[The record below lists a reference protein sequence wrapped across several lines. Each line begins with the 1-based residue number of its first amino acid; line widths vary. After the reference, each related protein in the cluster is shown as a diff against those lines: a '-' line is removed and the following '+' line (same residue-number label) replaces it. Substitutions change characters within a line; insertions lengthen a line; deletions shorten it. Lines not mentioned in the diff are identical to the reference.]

1 MKKLYKGIVHTD
13 CICEYARGD
22 SPIRLELL
30 EYEIQNISD
39 DFISY
44 NNGYE
49 LDTNCLEIERVST
62 SKKWLWS
69 LNKQSVLDWL
79 EACRKETEKQVRLE
93 AKKEAEKYK
102 QRLEAIQKLTV
113 KEMLGDWD

>member
-1 MKKLYKGIVHTD
+1 MRKLYKGIVRTD

-44 NNGYE
+44 KGGWE
-49 LDTNCLEIERVST
+49 LDTNCLEKEQVST

-69 LNKQSVLDWL
+69 LNKQSVLD
-79 EACRKETEKQVRLE
+79 
-93 AKKEAEKYK
+93 
-102 QRLEAIQKLTV
+102 
-113 KEMLGDWD
+113 

>member
-69 LNKQSVLDWL
+69 LNKQSVLSKSIDL
-79 EACRKETEKQVRLE
+79 LSSVSIACHISSLTLQV
-93 AKKEAEKYK
+93 
-102 QRLEAIQKLTV
+102 AIL
-113 KEMLGDWD
+113 

>member
-1 MKKLYKGIVHTD
+1 MRKLYKGIVRTD
-13 CICEYARGD
+13 CICEYAQGG

-39 DFISY
+39 DFISF
-44 NNGYE
+44 NGGWE

-69 LNKQSVLDWL
+69 L
-79 EACRKETEKQVRLE
+79 
-93 AKKEAEKYK
+93 
-102 QRLEAIQKLTV
+102 EAIQKLTV
-113 KEMLGDWD
+113 KEMLGDRD